1 MNSIAKI
8 FKDRLIQNYLSKFSK
23 ENILDFERKWK
34 RIQNWRKSCIQGD
47 LEHTKETQ
55 IQGAFL
61 VQIFDEILGYSTVT
75 STDSDFFYQK
85 QEFNSVLDASEAD
98 AGLGFFSVRQK
109 VNDVRVVIELKDAK
123 KDLDKKQNRSNH
135 LTPVEQGF
143 SYANKNGSKCGWVIV
158 SNFIETRLYKSNSS
172 LEYESFDIRKMDNEA
187 EFLRFYFFL
196 SKDNLIAENGKSFID
211 QLYQENEEIGAS
223 ISKDFYKTYKEIRSN
238 LYTSLKETN
247 PDCDE
252 LLLFTKSQK
261 IMDRFIFICF
271 CEDCG
276 LLPQHIFQRLIEAT
290 HNSFSFSQTKL
301 WDELRGLFN
310 AIDKGNPQMKINRYN
325 GGLFKADPDLDKL
338 IIYDDVLETF
348 TSLSE
353 YDFGSDLNVNI
364 LGQIFEQSI
373 FDVEQIKNEINGIV
387 TETKGKQKDD
397 GIFYTPYYVTRYIV
411 EQTVGVFLNQKKEE
425 LKHTL
430 FSTGSFRTEVRRNS
444 TNRNNV
450 IEIHS
455 WTEVPEEKLGMTED
469 EEMYRTAVSHLHLKY
484 WTAYEN
490 VLKEI
495 KICDPAC
502 GSGAFLNQC
511 FDYLHEEMNFVLE
524 MKRLYNEGQLTL
536 FDIDREILQNNLF
549 GVDINPESV
558 EITKL
563 SLWLKTAKQNQ
574 TLASLDD
581 NIKCGNS
588 IVTDPEIAGKYAFNW
603 QAEFPQV
610 FANGGFDIIIGNP
623 PYGAT
628 LDQPT
633 KKYLT
638 EKYITTEYNF
648 DTYKTFFELGFNLL
662 RENGY
667 LGYITPNTFFTMELG
682 ANKLRKFLFDNNTLL
697 RIVEVYNVFPT
708 AVVEPVITVF
718 KKKNP
723 LAEEFI
729 SICVPRKTKLTSTFL
744 NDGIQSIFN
753 QKDLKKDE
761 QYIFNYRNSKEDQMI
776 CEKMQQFPRLDT
788 LFDVMTGAKPYQVG
802 KGTPPQTKE
811 IVKEKPFTGFEKID
825 DTWKPY
831 MRGRF
836 IDRYSNLWAS
846 YGEYI
851 KYGEWLAEPRSAQV
865 FMGEKLFIRQT
876 GDSLIAT
883 YDKGNVSNNTLHS
896 IYPLKTNSSVSLYYL
911 LGIIN
916 SKLLNW
922 YYKIVNYLEVGKP
935 MAEIK
940 GIYIRKLPIA
950 VVDRSIMGN
959 VENYVK
965 ELLALCSTRYSAR
978 QEFLNFIINVYEPKK
993 ISEQLEHFYES
1004 SFIDFCKELKKQKVK
1019 LTASQQME
1027 LLPLFNERKK
1037 QLEQISIRIS
1047 EVQLSLDDMI
1057 FSIYQI
1063 PKNVAEMI
1071 KQNIQIKL

>member
-1 MNSIAKI
+1 MNTTAKM
-8 FKDRLIQNYLSKFSK
+8 FKDRLINKYLSKFSK
-23 ENILDFERKWK
+23 DNINDFERKWK

-75 STDSDFFYQK
+75 STDDEFFYQK
-85 QEFNSVLDASEAD
+85 QEFNSILDASEAD
-98 AGLGFFSVRQK
+98 GGLGFFSEQLK

-123 KDLDKKQNRSNH
+123 KDLDKKQNRSTH

-172 LEYESFDIRKMDNEA
+172 LEYEVFDIRKMDSEA

-196 SKDNLIAENGKSFID
+196 CKEHLIVENGKSLID
-211 QLYQENEEIGAS
+211 QLYEENEEMGLA
-223 ISKDFYKTYKEIRSN
+223 ISNDFYKVYKEIRN
-238 LYTSLKETN
+238 DLYTSLKANN
-247 PDCDE
+247 PKCDE

-261 IMDRFIFICF
+261 IMDRFTFICF

-276 LLPQHIFQRLIEAT
+276 LLPQHIFQRLVEST
-290 HNSFSFSQTKL
+290 HNSFSFSPTKL
-301 WDELRGLFN
+301 WDELKGLFD
-310 AIDKGNPQMKINRYN
+310 AIDKGNPPMKINRYN
-325 GGLFKADPDLDKL
+325 GGLFKADPDLDNL
-338 IIYDDVLETF
+338 LIYDEVLEEF
-348 TSLSE
+348 TKLSE

-373 FDVEQIKNEINGIV
+373 SDVEQIKNEINGIV
-387 TETKGKQKDD
+387 SETKGKRKDD

-411 EQTVGVFLNQKKEE
+411 EQTVGAFLSQKKEE
-425 LKHTL
+425 LKHSL
-430 FSTGSFRTEVRRNS
+430 FKQGSFKATVRKAS
-444 TNRNNV
+444 TNRNNL
-450 IEIHS
+450 IEIRS
-455 WTEVPEEKLGMTED
+455 WTEIPEEKLNLTED
-469 EEMYRTAVSHLHLKY
+469 EEMFRAAVIQLHLEY
-484 WTAYEN
+484 WKKYEN

-524 MKRLYNEGQLTL
+524 MKHLYDEGQLNL
-536 FDIDREILQNNLF
+536 FDIDKQILQNNLF

-563 SLWLKTAKQNQ
+563 SLWLKTAKKNQ

-588 IVTDPEIAGKYAFNW
+588 IVADPNVAGKYAFNW
-603 QAEFPQV
+603 KEEFPQV
-610 FANGGFDIIIGNP
+610 FANGGFDIIVGNP

-628 LDQPT
+628 LEQST
-633 KKYLT
+633 KEYLT
-638 EKYITTEYNF
+638 NNYMTTEYNF
-648 DTYKTFFELGFNLL
+648 DTYKTFFELGFTLL
-662 RENGY
+662 HENGY

-718 KKKNP
+718 KKKKP
-723 LAEEFI
+723 LDEEFT

-744 NDGIQSIFN
+744 NDGIEAVFEQS
-753 QKDLKKDE
+753 DLKKDE
-761 QYIFNYRNSKEDQMI
+761 QYIFNYRNSKSEQAV
-776 CEKMQQFPRLDT
+776 CEEMKRFPRLDT
-788 LFDVMTGAKPYQVG
+788 LFNVMTGAKPYQVG
-802 KGTPPQTKE
+802 KGIPPQTKE
-811 IVKEKPFTGFEKID
+811 IVKTKPFTGFEKID

-836 IDRYSNLWAS
+836 VERYYNSWNS

-851 KYGEWLAEPRSAQV
+851 KYGEWLAEPRSEEV

-896 IYPLKTNSSVSLYYL
+896 IYPLDTNESVSLYYL
-911 LGIIN
+911 LGVIN

-935 MAEIK
+935 MAEVK
-940 GIYIRKLPIA
+940 GIYIRKLPVATADIA
-950 VVDRSIMGN
+950 ITES
-959 VENYVK
+959 VEVYVK
-965 ELLALCSTRYSAR
+965 ELMELCSRRYLIK
-978 QEFLNFIINVYEPKK
+978 QEFITFIMNAYEPRK
-993 ISEQLEHFYES
+993 ISEQLERFYDN
-1004 SFIDFCKELKKQKVK
+1004 SFKDFCVELKKQKVK

-1027 LLPLFNERKK
+1027 LLPLFDERKK
-1037 QLEQISIRIS
+1037 QILEISAHIKTIQI
-1047 EVQLSLDDMI
+1047 SLDDMI

-1063 PKNVAEMI
+1063 PPAISDMI
-1071 KQNIQIKL
+1071 KENTQFDL